1 MYTEEQLA
9 AKNNLLAAMEDLEEI
24 RQAKRRAVTKQE
36 YRDLDIRGEDA
47 FNRYLAA
54 KAAYDAVV
62 PQLPNV

>member
-1 MYTEEQLA
+1 MKREEQLTAKANLWA
-9 AKNNLLAAMEDLEEI
+9 AIEELEEI

-47 FNRYLAA
+47 FNRYIAA
-54 KAAYDAVV
+54 KAVYDAVV